1 MPAGADQ
8 ATELRLFGE
17 HALGLLARPGEPS
30 AETVSACLR
39 LFELAG
45 EPVLARWMERELHGY
60 GGSGAV
66 ALADALG
73 IEEDM
78 PLASRIRGYRQYV
91 GRVRTAHATPSARA
105 MQVPYF
111 FGEGVETLRHCRA
124 NADAIGV
131 DFIEVEQVTAA
142 QAVDLTLLPP
152 GAPAR
157 TLEFPRYTFYR
168 ILAGLAVE
176 LEIAVREV
184 MKRGAP
190 GAQASPR

>member
-8 ATELRLFGE
+8 AAELRLLGE
-17 HALGLLARPGEPS
+17 HALGLLSRPGEPS
-30 AETVSACLR
+30 AETVGVCLR
-39 LFELAG
+39 FFELAG

-66 ALADALG
+66 ALTEALG
-73 IEEDM
+73 IAEGM
-78 PLASRIRGYRQYV
+78 PLCSRVRGYRQYV
-91 GRVRTAHATPSARA
+91 GRVRTAHAAPSSRA
-105 MQVPYF
+105 LQVPYF

-131 DFIEVEQVTAA
+131 DFIEVEQVTPA

-157 TLEFPRYTFYR
+157 TLEFPRYIFYR

-176 LEIAVREV
+176 LEIAVRDV
-184 MKRGAP
+184 LKRIEP
-190 GAQASPR
+190 GARASPR